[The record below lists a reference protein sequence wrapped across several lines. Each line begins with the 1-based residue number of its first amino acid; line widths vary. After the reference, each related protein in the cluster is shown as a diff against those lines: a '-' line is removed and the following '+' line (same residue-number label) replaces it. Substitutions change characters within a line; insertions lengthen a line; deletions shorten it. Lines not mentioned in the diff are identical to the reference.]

1 MACLAAKPIVDGI
14 EREFSGQLLVVRL
27 NVQDPAGRVLART
40 YGSQYTPTFIFFD
53 EQGVEQWRTVGN
65 LDSSRLRESLAADG

>member
-1 MACLAAKPIVDGI
+1 MACLAAKPIVDGV

-40 YGSQYTPTFIFFD
+40 YGSQYTPTYLFFD
-53 EQGVEQWRTVGN
+53 ELGVEQWRSVGD
-65 LDSSRLRESLAADG
+65 LDPAQLQRSLTTGW